1 MGGVFV
7 NYRVKDEA
15 LGAAWICRE
24 LTGRFGDGQ
33 VFRDTD
39 SLRPGDHFP
48 DTIRRALRESD
59 IVLAVIG
66 PEWLTLRD
74 SDGKRLI
81 DRERDWVRTEI
92 EDAFAHDIPVL
103 PVFLLDT
110 PLLDKNDLPAS
121 ITRLAA
127 IQNLRIGFEDSSGDL
142 EKLAQELTDRI
153 PHLAIPQLF
162 DTPPSGPETW
172 LPSGLLR
179 PEYMLV
185 PSSGRV
191 VETGRLRAWAES
203 PGLLSARLLLS
214 APGDGKTRA
223 ARDLVAGLRSDG
235 WVAGLVRE
243 TVPSAASAGMA
254 KIRRP
259 VLLVIDDAE
268 RRVDQVAAI
277 AKTLLDQL
285 AERSMPARLL
295 LTSTHAEWLPLLC
308 NGDDKPVAE
317 LFRRCAEQRLE
328 PLPVQD
334 REAEFAR
341 AGRAFADTLTFP
353 GFDAEMPKEAESSS
367 VVEIHAAALA
377 ALLGAEVRS
386 AAMAELYRQDR
397 RFWASG
403 GHGLD
408 TDRLAVAVA
417 AATIFGAA
425 TKRAA
430 RELLAALPGFT
441 DLDGD
446 TIDRYV
452 SWLGTTYPGD
462 GVLNPVYPRL
472 LANEHVAAALDEHPD
487 LVTVPAAALGDRQ
500 VEQALV
506 TLTQASATRPDLSEA
521 IAAFLKGDPA
531 RFLPTAL
538 RVVSQLADP
547 QPLVAAIKAALGTDV
562 PPQTLA
568 GMFES
573 LGTAGPGALPM
584 MHRLSQA
591 LVGKIAP
598 QTEQDPAAAEVLM
611 PLQKAVEGLFD
622 NLVGPLTGQPNPDG
636 TPGPFNQDT
645 LDLIRTFMQMRRKY
659 PD

>member
-39 SLRPGDHFP
+39 SLRPGDHYP
-48 DTIRRALRESD
+48 DAIRQALRESD
-59 IVLAVIG
+59 IVLAIIG

-74 SDGKRLI
+74 SGGTRLI
-81 DRERDWVRTEI
+81 DRERDWVRAEI
-92 EDAFAHDIPVL
+92 EDAFELGIPVL

-110 PLLDKNDLPAS
+110 PLLDKKDLPAS
-121 ITRLAA
+121 INRLTS
-127 IQNLRIGFEDSSGDL
+127 IQSLRIGFEDSGGDL
-142 EKLAQELTDRI
+142 EKLARELTDRI

-162 DTPPSGPETW
+162 DTPPTGPETW

-179 PEYMLV
+179 PEYALV
-185 PSSGRV
+185 PSDGRA
-191 VETGRLRAWAES
+191 VELGRLRQWAES
-203 PGLLSARLLLS
+203 PGLLSAQLLLS
-214 APGDGKTRA
+214 APGDGKTRVT
-223 ARDLVAGLRSDG
+223 RDLVGELRSAG
-235 WVAGLVRE
+235 WVTGLVRD
-243 TVPSAASAGMA
+243 TVPSAAFAGMA
-254 KIRRP
+254 KIRKP
-259 VLLVIDDAE
+259 LLLVIDDAE

-277 AKTLLDQL
+277 ARTLLDQL

-308 NGDDKPVAE
+308 TGDDKSVAD
-317 LFRRCAEQRLE
+317 LFRRCDERRLDS
-328 PLPVQD
+328 LPVQH
-334 REAEFAR
+334 RPAEFVR
-341 AGRAFADTLTFP
+341 AGRAFAKALTFP
-353 GFDAEMPKEAESSS
+353 GFDAEVPEGLEFSS

-377 ALLGAEVRS
+377 ALLGSDVPGAP
-386 AAMAELYRQDR
+386 MAGLYRQDR
-397 RFWASG
+397 GFWASG
-403 GHGLD
+403 GRD
-408 TDRLAVAVA
+408 TSRLAVAVA

-425 TKRAA
+425 TAHAA

-452 SWLGTTYPGD
+452 SWLGKTYPGN

-472 LANEHVAAALDEHPD
+472 LAREHLAAVLDEHPD
-487 LVTVPAAALGDRQ
+487 LLTVPVSVLGDRQ
-500 VEQALV
+500 VEQALT
-506 TLTQASATRPDLSEA
+506 TLTLASTTERDLSEA
-521 IAAFLKGDPA
+521 IAGFLKSDPA
-531 RFLPTAL
+531 RFLPAAL
-538 RVVSQLADP
+538 RVVGQLADP
-547 QPLVAAIKAALGTDV
+547 RPLVAAIRTVLGTDV

-573 LGTAGPGALPM
+573 LGTAGPGAIPM
-584 MHRLSQA
+584 MHQLSQA
-591 LVGKIAP
+591 IVGKIAP
-598 QTEQDPAAAEVLM
+598 QNEQDPAAAEVLM
-611 PLQKAVEGLFD
+611 PLQNFVQGLFD
-622 NLVGPLTGQPNPDG
+622 NLAGPLTGQPNPDG
-636 TPGPFNQDT
+636 TPGPFNQGT